1 MTVLLIS
8 FIVKSCQSISINCP
22 LLMLALWACGQR
34 ACVVHHVHSGMST
47 VLPVCGRR
55 HGLVKSTVNLNQCT
69 KLLMP
74 ETATERVA

>member
-34 ACVVHHVHSGMST
+34 ACVVHHVHSEDARRCCRFVDDAMAWSSQPST
-47 VLPVCGRR
+47 
-55 HGLVKSTVNLNQCT
+55 
-69 KLLMP
+69 
-74 ETATERVA
+74 